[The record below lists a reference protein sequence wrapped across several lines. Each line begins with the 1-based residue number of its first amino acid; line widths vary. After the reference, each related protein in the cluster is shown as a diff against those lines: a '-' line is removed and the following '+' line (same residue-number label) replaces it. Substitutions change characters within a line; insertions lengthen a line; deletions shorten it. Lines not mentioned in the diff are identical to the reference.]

1 MWKTGCAAAP
11 GSQFW
16 ATQRDCFEKL
26 TRARSL
32 NPAIQRVLG
41 QVGRRTG
48 RDFAKAPGASWG
60 AIASNLKA
68 MSHRILLALIIL
80 ASMSAAAEPDW
91 PAVKSEALETLVA
104 LVRLDT
110 AQPEGNEIRA
120 ARYLKEKLDREG
132 MPAEIVESAPGRAS
146 IVARVKGNGN
156 KRPLLLLGHLDV
168 VAVERDEWSFDPFGG
183 EVKDGILY
191 ARGASDDKGVV
202 AGSFHVFLELWRQKT
217 PLDRDVIFLGV
228 ADEEAGGVLGI
239 TYMLDKHRDKIEAE
253 FAINEAGKGVF
264 DRDLRYSRF
273 EIQTAE
279 KTPRRIDLKAVGTSG
294 HGSIPLKDN
303 PVGALARAVGRL
315 SEHEMPPRLN
325 ETTRE
330 YFSRLAEISAPDKA
344 EVFRAVITDNPT
356 AADYEKLRELSPVY
370 HSMVRTSI
378 VPTIL
383 QGGYLRN
390 VIPSEAHATV
400 DIRALPDEDPERLFS
415 LLKGIMDEPAVDL
428 VPHPQTRPSHSPS
441 ALTND
446 AFLAFET
453 VLNRMYPS
461 VPILPTMS
469 TGATDSA
476 QLRSAGIASY
486 GFGPARPEWDL
497 ASGIHGRNEY
507 LYVKPYQDYV
517 EILWNVVVELAGTH

>member
-1 MWKTGCAAAP
+1 M
-11 GSQFW
+11 
-16 ATQRDCFEKL
+16 
-26 TRARSL
+26 
-32 NPAIQRVLG
+32 
-41 QVGRRTG
+41 
-48 RDFAKAPGASWG
+48 
-60 AIASNLKA
+60 SNLKA
-68 MSHRILLALIIL
+68 MRYRTVLALLLLASIL
-80 ASMSAAAEPDW
+80 PAAEPDW
-91 PAVKSEALETLVA
+91 PAVKSEALETLVE
-104 LVRLDT
+104 LVKLDT
-110 AQPEGNEIRA
+110 AQPDGNEILA
-120 ARYLKEKLDREG
+120 ARHLKEKLDREG
-132 MPAEIVESAPGRAS
+132 ISSEIFESQPGRAS
-146 IVARVKGNGN
+146 LVARVKGNGT

-191 ARGASDDKGVV
+191 ARGACDDKSVV
-202 AGSFHVFLELWRQKT
+202 AGSFHVLLELWRQKT

-239 TYMLDKHRDKIEAE
+239 TYMLEEHREAIDAE

-264 DRDLRYSRF
+264 DRNLRYTRF

-279 KTPRRIDLKAVGTSG
+279 KTPRRIDLQAVGTSG

-303 PVGALARAVGRL
+303 PISALARAVGRL

-330 YFSRLAEISAPDKA
+330 YFTRLAEISEPDKA
-344 EVFRAVITDNPT
+344 EVFRAILQDNPT
-356 AADYEKLRELSPVY
+356 AADYEKLRDLSPVY
-370 HSMVRTSI
+370 HSMLRTSI

-383 QGGYLRN
+383 RGGYLKN
-390 VIPSEAHATV
+390 VIPSEANATV

-415 LLKGIMDEPAVDL
+415 LLKRIMDEPAVDL
-428 VPHPQTRPSHSPS
+428 LPHPQTRPSHTPS
-441 ALTND
+441 ALGSD
-446 AFLAFET
+446 AFLAFEA
-453 VLNRMYPS
+453 VLERMYPG
-461 VPILPTMS
+461 VPVLPAMS

-476 QLRSAGIASY
+476 QLRNAGIASY

-517 EILWNVVVELAGTH
+517 EILWNVVVEIAGAR